1 MIELIVLKQTTINE
15 HILVQNSVAGTRRM
29 ADMELRMAMRLCYER
44 TVYAAE
50 WTVYIRHGTE
60 NGSETVL

>member
-1 MIELIVLKQTTINE
+1 MIELNVLKQTTINE
-15 HILVQNSVAGTRRM
+15 HILVQNSVAGTK
-29 ADMELRMAMRLCYER
+29 RMAMRLCYQR

-60 NGSETVL
+60 NGNETVL

>member
-29 ADMELRMAMRLCYER
+29 AMRLFYEK

-50 WTVYIRHGTE
+50 WTVYIRHRTE
-60 NGSETVL
+60 NGNETVL